1 MVLPG
6 RSRCSRGLRSVRQ
19 ASDDNQLKHHEGDHQ
34 YMNELKNPILARPMD
49 PNMLGGEI
57 AALKSILELTAN
69 PDLEL
74 LPGQKARTSADQ
86 PIEHYTGPIAEPI
99 PHQSAPAPSPSFP
112 ALKKPIGRCLLL
124 SGSLGVGKDFVAEKI
139 GAKVFGFADPM
150 YKVASY
156 LTGVEVTST
165 ENKDLP
171 GMRDLLQKI
180 GQWGKN
186 DVNEKYPYTPARA
199 IFCYVVRTLG
209 IRGVFDPE
217 VEWANFGTDP
227 DIWLK
232 ACEKR
237 INAFI
242 ESQENTGRI
251 AITNARFKN
260 ELEHFRA
267 LPEWDH
273 WHVMCS
279 KETHAERLAKKKLTL
294 ASKELQDV
302 SEQLALALNRDVAK
316 KLADRTSNN
325 KLRVIWNDSRPCPSP
340 RLYTTEQFLQEIAI
354 AEAATDVSI
363 SDE

>member
-1 MVLPG
+1 MT
-6 RSRCSRGLRSVRQ
+6 
-19 ASDDNQLKHHEGDHQ
+19 
-34 YMNELKNPILARPMD
+34 ELQDTKLARPMD
-49 PNMLGGEI
+49 PNMMGGEV
-57 AALKSILELTAN
+57 AALKSILDLTAN

-86 PIEHYTGPIAEPI
+86 PIEHHVDPI
-99 PHQSAPAPSPSFP
+99 PYQPQAAPAPAP
-112 ALKKPIGRCLLL
+112 AMKRPVGRCLLF
-124 SGSLGVGKDFVAEKI
+124 SGSLGVGKDFVAAAA
-139 GAKVFGFADPM
+139 GAKIFGFSDPM
-150 YKVASY
+150 YQVASY

-165 ENKDLP
+165 QNKDLP

-199 IFCYVVRTLG
+199 VFCYIVRSLG
-209 IRGVFDPE
+209 LRGAFD
-217 VEWANFGTDP
+217 ANVDWEAFGLDP
-227 DIWLK
+227 SLWIK

-237 INAFI
+237 ITAF
-242 ESQENTGRI
+242 QEGGRV

-279 KETHAERLAKKKLTL
+279 PETWKDRLAKKKLTPQ
-294 ASKELQDV
+294 SKELQDV

-316 KLADRTSNN
+316 KLAARASNN
-325 KLRVIWNDSRPCPSP
+325 MLRVIWNDTRPAPSP
-340 RLYTTEQFLQEIAI
+340 RLYTLQQFLQEVAI
-354 AEAATDVSI
+354 AEAAPDVSI

>member
-1 MVLPG
+1 
-6 RSRCSRGLRSVRQ
+6 
-19 ASDDNQLKHHEGDHQ
+19 
-34 YMNELKNPILARPMD
+34 MNELKDTTLARPMD
-49 PNMLGGEI
+49 PNMMGGEL
-57 AALKSILELTAN
+57 AALKGILDLTAN

-74 LPGQKARTSADQ
+74 LPGQKARASDRD
-86 PIEHYTGPIAEPI
+86 PIERHTESAAIGGD
-99 PHQSAPAPSPSFP
+99 QSLYQQPAAPSQETPP
-112 ALKKPIGRCLLL
+112 LPTLKRPIGEMLLL

-165 ENKDLP
+165 QNKDLP

-186 DVNEKYPYTPARA
+186 DVNDKYPYTPART
-199 IFCYVVRTLG
+199 IFCYVVRLMG
-209 IRGVFDPE
+209 IRGAFDSPTFPSG
-217 VEWANFGTDP
+217 VEWDQFGVDP
-227 DIWLK
+227 DLWLK

-242 ESQENTGRI
+242 ERQENTGRI
-251 AITNARFKN
+251 AITNARFQN

-267 LPEWDH
+267 KPEWDH

-279 KETHAERLAKKKLTL
+279 PETWKERLAKKKLTPE
-294 ASKELQDV
+294 SKELQDV
-302 SEQLALALNRDVAK
+302 SEQLARALNADVAK
-316 KLADRTSNN
+316 KLAARTSNN
-325 KLRVIWNDSRPCPSP
+325 KLRVIWNDSRPAPSP
-340 RLYTTEQFLQEIAI
+340 RLYTTAQFLQEIANTDS
-354 AEAATDVSI
+354 APDVSI